1 MNINVTHHK
10 HDFEGGTRLRNPT
23 NTTMRLKPVNR
34 YTYPYE
40 YQAHRQVFIWQPRAT
55 SPKTNMPIRK
65 STIDS
70 PVVFHLRGLNRSTPN
85 RGTTPKTRPGST
97 PTPIASQY

>member
-40 YQAHRQVFIWQPRAT
+40 YQAHRQVFI
-55 SPKTNMPIRK
+55 
-65 STIDS
+65 
-70 PVVFHLRGLNRSTPN
+70 
-85 RGTTPKTRPGST
+85 
-97 PTPIASQY
+97 